1 MEEKGSDQKLASAA
15 GSIDYDAKCEKLIAE
30 GYEFKFGEYINKG
43 FELFKK
49 NAGGFIG
56 YLLIVMIIS
65 FVLTFVP
72 VVGALASVVILPALY
87 AGFFIVGKK
96 ILHDEPYEFGDFF
109 KGFDYL
115 LHLFLGNFIVGI
127 FVAIGIVLLIIP
139 GIYLGVAYA
148 WVSLFIVFAGK
159 EFWPAMELS
168 RKVISKKWFSFLG
181 FLIVLGLINLA
192 GLIALGIGILVTAPA
207 TMLALFAAFHDIVGT
222 TKEE

>member
-1 MEEKGSDQKLASAA
+1 MEEKGSDQKITSPA

-43 FELFKK
+43 FDLFKK

-56 YLLIVMIIS
+56 YLLIVIVIS
-65 FVLTFVP
+65 CVLAFIP
-72 VVGALASVVILPALY
+72 ILGSLASLVISPALY

-109 KGFDYL
+109 KGFNYL
-115 LHLFLGNFIVGI
+115 LHLFLGNLIMGI
-127 FVAIGIVLLIIP
+127 FVAIGIILLIIP

-148 WVSLFIVFAGK
+148 WIAMFIVFAGK

-168 RKVISKKWFSFLG
+168 RKVITKKWFSFFG
-181 FLIVLGLINLA
+181 FFIVLGLINIA

-207 TMLALFAAFHDIVGT
+207 TILAVFAAFHDIVGT